1 MTYDDTPKSPEGNL
15 ASLTHN
21 SLIGN
26 AKSPSGDLGVEA
38 NASTQNTKL
47 VSLLLPCLSYFPNPF
62 TMTIQFMG
70 AARTVTGSKH
80 LITTADGFKILL
92 DCGLFQGINTD
103 ELNQEFHFN
112 PAEIDVLVLS
122 HAHIDH
128 TGLVPRLVRQGFK
141 GPILCTPATLD
152 LCRIMLMDSARI
164 QVKDLERVNKRRRN
178 RNEPELE
185 VLYVEDDVHQAL
197 DQMQPVEY
205 GKRTYLNPNVSFLYT
220 DTGHLLG
227 SAAISLSIKEA
238 NAGGKLVEKKLFFS
252 GDIGRP
258 DDKILRTFETFPQAD
273 YILCESTYGDKVH
286 ESEPDM
292 KAHLLRIV
300 EETCIQKKGK
310 LLIPA
315 FAVDRTQELIYA
327 LDQLASE
334 GKLPKLPVYIDSP
347 MSVSA
352 TTVMRQHEEDFNP
365 EILAY
370 IKKDGDAF
378 DFPNLHY
385 VSAVEDSKAI
395 NTKQGPC
402 IIISSSGMAEAGR
415 IKHHIKNNIENPT
428 TTILLVGYCSPSS
441 LGGALKRGDKRVHIF
456 GEAYDVNARV
466 AVMDSFSAHADYR
479 EMLEFLA
486 CQDAGQVKT
495 LFLVHGDYDVQQ
507 TFRDKLLAAGFPD
520 VQIPDLYASVTL

>member
-1 MTYDDTPKSPEGNL
+1 
-15 ASLTHN
+15 
-21 SLIGN
+21 
-26 AKSPSGDLGVEA
+26 
-38 NASTQNTKL
+38 
-47 VSLLLPCLSYFPNPF
+47 
-62 TMTIQFMG
+62 MTIEFMG

-80 LITTADGFKILL
+80 LITTTDGFRILL

-112 PAEIDVLVLS
+112 PAEVDVLILS

-152 LCRIMLMDSARI
+152 LCRVMLMDSARI

-185 VLYVEDDVHQAL
+185 ILYTEKDVQQAM
-197 DQMQPVEY
+197 DQMQSVEY
-205 GKRTYLNPNVSFLYT
+205 GKRTYLNPTTSFIFT

-227 SAAISLSIKEA
+227 SAAISLSLSEA
-238 NAGGKLVEKKLFFS
+238 GPDGKTVEKRVFFS

-273 YILCESTYGDKVH
+273 YILCESTYGDRLH

-300 EETCIQKKGK
+300 EETCVKQQGK

-334 GKLPKLPVYIDSP
+334 GRLPTLPVYIDSP

-352 TTVMRQHEEDFNP
+352 TTVMRNHEEDFNP

-385 VSAVEDSKAI
+385 VSDVEQSKAI
-395 NTKQGPC
+395 NGKPGPC
-402 IIISSSGMAEAGR
+402 IIIAPSGMAEAGR
-415 IKHHIKNNIENPT
+415 IKHHIKNNVEDPS
-428 TTILLVGYCSPSS
+428 TTILFVGYASPNS
-441 LGGALKRGDKRVHIF
+441 LGGILKRGDKEVNIF
-456 GEAYDVNARV
+456 GERYQVNARIEI
-466 AVMDSFSAHADYR
+466 MDSFSAHGDSA
-479 EMLEFLA
+479 EMLQFLS
-486 CQDAGQVKT
+486 CQNPAAVKT
-495 LFLVHGDYDVQQ
+495 LFLVHGEYDKQIIW
-507 TFRDKLLAAGFPD
+507 RDKLRAAGFQN
-520 VQIPDLYASVTL
+520 VAIPDMYEKVDL

>member
-1 MTYDDTPKSPEGNL
+1 
-15 ASLTHN
+15 
-21 SLIGN
+21 
-26 AKSPSGDLGVEA
+26 
-38 NASTQNTKL
+38 
-47 VSLLLPCLSYFPNPF
+47 
-62 TMTIQFMG
+62 MTIQFMG

-103 ELNQEFHFN
+103 ELNQGFHFN
-112 PAEIDVLVLS
+112 PAEVDVLVLS

-197 DQMQPVEY
+197 DQMQAVEY

-238 NAGGKLVEKKLFFS
+238 SADGKTVGKKLFFS

-273 YILCESTYGDKVH
+273 YIICESTYGDKVH
-286 ESEPDM
+286 ETEPDM

-385 VSAVEDSKAI
+385 VSDVEQSKAI
-395 NTKQGPC
+395 NGKPGPC
-402 IIISSSGMAEAGR
+402 IIIAPSGMAEAGR
-415 IKHHIKNNIENPT
+415 IKHHIKNNIEDPS
-428 TTILLVGYCSPSS
+428 TTILFVGYASPNS
-441 LGGALKRGDKRVHIF
+441 LGGVLKRGDKQVNIF
-456 GEAYDVNARV
+456 GERYDVNATV
-466 AVMDSFSAHADYR
+466 EIMDSLSAHGDSV
-479 EMLEFLA
+479 EMLQFLG
-486 CQDAGQVKT
+486 CQNPTAVKT
-495 LFLVHGDYDVQQ
+495 LFLVHGDYDTQQ
-507 TFRDKLLAAGFPD
+507 VWREKLLAAGFPK
-520 VQIPDLYASVTL
+520 VEIPDMYEKVEL